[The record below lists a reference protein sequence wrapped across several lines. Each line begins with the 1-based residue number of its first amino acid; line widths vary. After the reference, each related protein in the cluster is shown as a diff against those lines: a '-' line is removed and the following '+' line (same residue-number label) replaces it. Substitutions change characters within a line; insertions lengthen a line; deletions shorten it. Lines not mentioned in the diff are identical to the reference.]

1 MAVGTQSCRVLGH
14 RRADPC
20 LGRLA
25 GGWRVALASGFLIAS
40 LIAETPGKADEFD
53 PLAAYEEARVLN
65 DQWQA
70 CAASFVRGKLRS
82 RSTAEQIAD
91 QALNR
96 CLAQQGRLSRFL
108 VARLGRKDG
117 RSVMAFLREKY
128 RLGLVAAILELR
140 ARR

>member
-1 MAVGTQSCRVLGH
+1 MAVGTQTCRAPGH
-14 RRADPC
+14 RKTNPC
-20 LGRLA
+20 FGTLA

-53 PLAAYEEARVLN
+53 PLAAYKEARVLN

-91 QALNR
+91 QALDR